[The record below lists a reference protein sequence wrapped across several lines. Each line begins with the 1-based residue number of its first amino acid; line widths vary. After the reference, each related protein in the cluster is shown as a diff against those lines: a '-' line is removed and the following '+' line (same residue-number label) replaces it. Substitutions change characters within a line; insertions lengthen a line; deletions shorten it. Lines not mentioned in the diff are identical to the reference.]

1 MVKERGWM
9 VNALNWT
16 AAGFYFRSRPFFSAI
31 TSIMA
36 MQGTKQAGLHGL
48 YRPVLIRYE
57 IN

>member
-9 VNALNWT
+9 AIVLNWT
-16 AAGFYFRSRPFFSAI
+16 AVGFYFRSRPFFSAI

-36 MQGTKQAGLHGL
+36 MQRAKQAGLHGL
-48 YRPVLIRYE
+48 HRPVLIRYE

>member
-9 VNALNWT
+9 AIVLNWT
-16 AAGFYFRSRPFFSAI
+16 AVGFYFRSRPAI

-36 MQGTKQAGLHGL
+36 MQRAKQAGLHGL
-48 YRPVLIRYE
+48 HRPVLIRYE

>member
-1 MVKERGWM
+1 MDGKCVELDRCGLLFSKQ
-9 VNALNWT
+9 A
-16 AAGFYFRSRPFFSAI
+16 FFSAI